1 MAHSKMD
8 GNRLAATGNP
18 MKKIAAIGYCRRS
31 TKDMQ
36 ENSLEIQ
43 EEIIRNYADE
53 HDMDLIKIF
62 SDKASGRK
70 VKGRDSFLELLE
82 WVEEKD
88 FQKILVRDVTRWGRF
103 DDIDESAY
111 WEYHCKNLGK
121 EVVYIEEEF
130 KNDNSLYDALMKSI
144 KRVMAAEYSRKLGK
158 LVLAGSKKIA
168 SQGFKLGGSPPYA
181 LKRMLVNQERVHIRI
196 LEKGERKSVG
206 NDRVIFVPGAKDEIE
221 NVNLIFSLYV
231 DDLLGGGK
239 ICEHLNGFG
248 IPSPRGGKWSP
259 GTVSTILKREAYIGA
274 MVYNQTS
281 KVPGT
286 DKRTRNPESEWVK
299 CEGAFIPIVSK
310 EDFSEAKRIR
320 GQRKR
325 TYTDGELLTML
336 HDLYAKFGILSP
348 ALLIRYGLP
357 RAETYRKRFDSL
369 EDALLL
375 SQKGIVQ
382 EAKETTL
389 DALKKAYRVR
399 ELSGSYLLEEKIRL
413 GINVSFLFLK
423 RQVACWIFQIRNRGD
438 DFTLGLGLGKD
449 RSSRVWKHFLFPN
462 LLMEGETVDIPV
474 EGSGFYRMYECNNLN
489 LF

>member
-1 MAHSKMD
+1 MD
-8 GNRLAATGNP
+8 
-18 MKKIAAIGYCRRS
+18 I
-31 TKDMQ
+31 
-36 ENSLEIQ
+36 
-43 EEIIRNYADE
+43 
-53 HDMDLIKIF
+53 IKIF

-111 WEYHCKNLGK
+111 W
-121 EVVYIEEEF
+121 
-130 KNDNSLYDALMKSI
+130 
-144 KRVMAAEYSRKLGK
+144 
-158 LVLAGSKKIA
+158 
-168 SQGFKLGGSPPYA
+168 
-181 LKRMLVNQERVHIRI
+181 
-196 LEKGERKSVG
+196 
-206 NDRVIFVPGAKDEIE
+206 
-221 NVNLIFSLYV
+221 
-231 DDLLGGGK
+231 
-239 ICEHLNGFG
+239 
-248 IPSPRGGKWSP
+248 
-259 GTVSTILKREAYIGA
+259 
-274 MVYNQTS
+274 
-281 KVPGT
+281 
-286 DKRTRNPESEWVK
+286 VK

-310 EDFSEAKRIR
+310 EDFSEAKQIR
-320 GQRKR
+320 GERRK

-348 ALLIRYGLP
+348 ALLIRCGLP

-369 EDALLL
+369 EGALLL

-382 EAKETTL
+382 EATETTL
-389 DALKKAYRVR
+389 NALKKAYRVR

-449 RSSRVWKHFLFPN
+449 RSPRVWKHFLFPN
-462 LLMEGETVDIPV
+462 LVMEGETVHIPV
-474 EGSGFYRMYECNNLN
+474 EASGFYQMYECNNLN